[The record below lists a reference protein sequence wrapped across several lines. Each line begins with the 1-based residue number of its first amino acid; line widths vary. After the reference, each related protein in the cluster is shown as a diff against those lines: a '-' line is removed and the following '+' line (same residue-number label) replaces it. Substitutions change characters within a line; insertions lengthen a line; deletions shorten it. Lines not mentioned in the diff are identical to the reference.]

1 MHKRFNI
8 TYDDHLQFM
17 MQLVSPRTTTLM
29 FVIRDKT
36 RLLENLAPVLRED
49 IQKLRYAILF
59 PSNKPTR
66 KPYYVE
72 FVGFSSYEEKEDP
85 FVDQGAGG
93 QAEYAVEKETLTV
106 ARPPENSAAALPIA
120 CLTAL

>member
-1 MHKRFNI
+1 
-8 TYDDHLQFM
+8 
-17 MQLVSPRTTTLM
+17 M
-29 FVIRDKT
+29 FQCLK
-36 RLLENLAPVLRED
+36 LLENLAPVLRED

-85 FVDQGAGG
+85 FVDQMQKGMLHPFLPLRIPKIPLADV
-93 QAEYAVEKETLTV
+93 AVEVVETGSEVKHLKAGDKFV
-106 ARPPENSAAALPIA
+106 AMLCIFGSGGGLA
-120 CLTAL
+120 